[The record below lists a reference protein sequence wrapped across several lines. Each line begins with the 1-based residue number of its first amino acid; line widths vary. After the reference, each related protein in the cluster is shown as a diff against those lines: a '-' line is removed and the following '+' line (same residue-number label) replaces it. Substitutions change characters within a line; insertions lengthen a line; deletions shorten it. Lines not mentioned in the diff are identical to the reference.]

1 MRRLRK
7 LVATLLLS
15 VMSFNIFADGTVVSP
30 GQQAT
35 VTIAPNGVPIVNINA
50 PNAGISV
57 TTFQEFNVGANG
69 EVINDADNTGRSYV
83 AGLIP
88 GNPNYG
94 PNQAA
99 QLIILQVN
107 GSNRSTIEG
116 YLEVLSRSK
125 PNVILSNENGITV
138 NGGGTIGIANFTATT
153 GKVNLVDGQYVGINT
168 TDGSL
173 IIGPKGF
180 DGSTADYVNFI
191 AKNIQQSGKVVSSA
205 GLTYIAGANNVSSN
219 GSVAAL
225 PSNDA
230 SVAIDVSNLGGMYA
244 GVVKVISTSKGA
256 GVNIDGYAVATGG
269 TLEITA
275 DGQINVN
282 KVQGKDINIKGTGY
296 TQKDLAYTE
305 GNMNVDAAN
314 IILNG
319 TGTQA
324 SNINLN
330 GNVTNNADIYTT
342 GTLTTGNLINNS
354 GIQALGNITVNG
366 NLNNTDTLQTNGA
379 VATTGNTLNSGEI
392 YAQSDYSTKNMNN
405 SGILQSG
412 NNVTVTDSLNNSG
425 ELQTTNK
432 LNVTGTELK
441 NTGSILADS
450 IGATI
455 TTTSNDGKIV
465 GISNINVTSQTLNNT
480 KDILSNGDITLK
492 AQSTNS
498 GVIST
503 NGNVDMSGNKV
514 INNGEIAATNI
525 NLNSTNLNN
534 SGSISAN
541 GNVELNNSV
550 VDNTKDI
557 VAYDTANMNNST
569 VNNKGKVISN
579 KEVNLDKSNVT
590 NTGEITSDE
599 INMTNVTGYNNTG
612 TIKGNYTI
620 LTTTND
626 LNLTGTLHGEDYL
639 EIKGNNIAN
648 NGGTTGTGY
657 VSITSNDYTNNTEL
671 SAEAI
676 SINASGNVVN
686 NNMITAKDAE
696 IKANNITNNDLIATE
711 GYLGLI
717 AQGQVINTQGSAIYA
732 GDNLVIKGSEV
743 LNQRADILGQ
753 GTIDINASH
762 VKNEVGTIKT
772 LGDIYITSSNFENV
786 GEVTNFDYTTYW
798 VDWQGNEY
806 TDDFIQNNWTELDTW
821 EAGFRDKSYRGVLI
835 EQYKQIHE
843 SRTGIK
849 SLLFEMYGDYIRNEV
864 VNNWGEWQNNPSYI
878 MQTDAGAFKTD
889 KQPIEQKI
897 KSNGTT
903 NYATLS
909 AGGNIV
915 IDSDNVLN
923 KDGMITAG
931 DTVQITANR
940 VENVVSLGN
949 PVRLQYGSEIIMTSE
964 FGSGPKYGIGYGLA
978 IGMGALSYISGK
990 PSVIEGNSV
999 MIESPNIVTQAIPEA
1014 QGKIITGITTGGTK
1028 TLTAQFTPKG
1038 ISSTISQNGQVEIAS
1053 NVSSIQVIKDT
1064 GTITVDGMSA
1074 LSAMFTENSNPD
1086 SKYLLETRSQYVKL
1100 SNYYGSDYF
1109 LNNIG
1114 YEEEWNRVRRLGDAY
1129 YEYQLITKTIQEKLG
1144 TSFIDGLSDIEL
1156 IKYLMDNAKLEAK
1169 DKGFVVGQPLT
1180 SDQIANLDRDIIW
1193 YVYQNVNGVQV
1204 LAPQIYLTQ
1213 EVLANIDVDGRNK
1226 IGGKEQTIIKTD
1238 NLVNNG
1244 TKIGDGGVTY
1254 VEAKSIKNQT
1264 TTNQLS
1270 EISGDNT
1277 YVTATDGNIENL
1289 GGKIRGT
1296 GLVSVVA
1303 ENGDV
1308 INTST
1313 VSTLSY
1319 SRNQYNNYKQ
1329 ESIASVGEISSQG
1342 TTYIEGNNYTSIGA
1356 VTTGSIVDIDVTNN
1370 VNIGSIELNSEVKS
1384 GGNSKNNGTYR
1395 ATNNY
1400 GSEVIGMEGVSI
1412 TSGNDVNISGSLV
1425 GSNGNTIIKAEN
1437 DINIK
1442 NDVNSVYVESNQKRS
1457 GFLSSYKKETRD
1469 YTEQAVG
1476 SNVVGNNVV
1485 LKAGDDVNVQGSNLI
1500 GKEDSKGNGGNIY
1513 ITSGDDV
1520 NIIEGT
1526 LDESHYSYEK
1536 KSGFSTNFS
1545 GGLGGVTGGITY
1557 STSKTKQTSEM
1568 TNIAVSQVKADGNI
1582 VINAGDTVES
1592 HATKFKAD
1600 DMSVVAENDIKL
1612 LDAQE
1617 TYKQDYSNKTT
1628 SIGVSV
1634 SISSPITSLIN
1645 TGVNVRNNIK
1655 DDSYGFDRQ
1664 DQSINTLFNGFQDI
1678 RDIARDNSIIRETIA
1693 GKRKPTDLVDVS
1705 IGVNFSTSSTTSHQE
1720 GANSVAG
1727 TIDVN
1732 NLNLTSNNGNV
1743 ELVNQ
1748 QVNVAQNMNVKA
1760 DDFIVRAGKST
1771 FESENSSRS
1780 VGAGASFNP
1789 LSGAVTPSANY
1800 SQSNGNMEGTTY
1812 NNSHITVGG
1821 NTTINTTGDMILS
1834 GADLVTNTIDG
1845 NIGGQLIIESLQ
1857 DTVTGSNDGF
1867 GFNMSYTFGGK
1878 DPVSNKPKDSKS
1890 EPGKPEHTGTETPK
1904 PLKPNDN
1911 AVTVGGS
1918 ITEGSV
1924 DKDWTSDQSSLI
1936 AKNGGTINV
1945 GSTTTVT
1952 GAVVASE
1959 NTEKPLIINTTELI
1973 TKNLEDN
1980 DESTNTTVGFSGI
1993 TSTTPI
1999 PKTSLQYDNTD
2010 KEQSTLATI
2019 SNVVV
2024 NTGSGQVDLAA
2035 AGINTDISKAQEV
2048 TKDEETHIDIV
2059 IPTDLLNSA
2068 TWKEFSNQF
2077 QQLIATPGDI
2087 IEGVQATLSDGSG
2100 TTTID
2105 GHKLTTTNLTP
2116 YEEIKNNIIGTNAGI
2131 SCSQSEACK
2140 NYEKLV
2146 EQYKLPDGTYMN
2158 GYINPITNEYVP
2170 GITDVA
2176 AGALRIIL
2184 TEAGKGDYAIK
2195 FVAAGDTMGQA
2206 KINDD
2211 TKTMIVNLSKMDITD
2226 LEQVTNVG
2234 VHESQRFTY
2243 ENKDTDDKSLNNSDP
2258 KDEMYTFTPSIID
2271 PNGIISGDTAW
2282 YNSTDLSGYRDKRN
2296 EGAEYRKANLLITN
2310 RLDGNGSTYNKSE
2323 ISNQLKSIFGVEID
2337 WIKYSKNEDY
2347 REKMNYYFFQ
2357 AKYTIRLKSVDN
2369 FYYDGKTGNTYVT
2382 ITQDNGKKMTLKELP
2397 EKESIFHNVT
2407 YKANGDIF
2415 IDFSASNLKFVQDDG
2430 YELVLK
2436 KEGEKYVQVV
2446 DQSVKGTYNYYS
2458 YGPDSKNIVDKFLN
2472 HPVDIK
2478 LWELYG
2484 GGPSD
2489 KSTFDQRKKIE
2500 VKALEIALYY
2510 DYYKKKYGSK
2520 MVNIDDINIF

>member
-1 MRRLRK
+1 MLQ
-7 LVATLLLS
+7 
-15 VMSFNIFADGTVVSP
+15 IF
-30 GQQAT
+30 
-35 VTIAPNGVPIVNINA
+35 
-50 PNAGISV
+50 
-57 TTFQEFNVGANG
+57 
-69 EVINDADNTGRSYV
+69 
-83 AGLIP
+83 
-88 GNPNYG
+88 
-94 PNQAA
+94 
-99 QLIILQVN
+99 
-107 GSNRSTIEG
+107 
-116 YLEVLSRSK
+116 
-125 PNVILSNENGITV
+125 
-138 NGGGTIGIANFTATT
+138 
-153 GKVNLVDGQYVGINT
+153 
-168 TDGSL
+168 
-173 IIGPKGF
+173 
-180 DGSTADYVNFI
+180 
-191 AKNIQQSGKVVSSA
+191 
-205 GLTYIAGANNVSSN
+205 
-219 GSVAAL
+219 
-225 PSNDA
+225 
-230 SVAIDVSNLGGMYA
+230 
-244 GVVKVISTSKGA
+244 
-256 GVNIDGYAVATGG
+256 
-269 TLEITA
+269 
-275 DGQINVN
+275 
-282 KVQGKDINIKGTGY
+282 
-296 TQKDLAYTE
+296 
-305 GNMNVDAAN
+305 
-314 IILNG
+314 
-319 TGTQA
+319 
-324 SNINLN
+324 
-330 GNVTNNADIYTT
+330 
-342 GTLTTGNLINNS
+342 
-354 GIQALGNITVNG
+354 
-366 NLNNTDTLQTNGA
+366 
-379 VATTGNTLNSGEI
+379 
-392 YAQSDYSTKNMNN
+392 
-405 SGILQSG
+405 
-412 NNVTVTDSLNNSG
+412 
-425 ELQTTNK
+425 
-432 LNVTGTELK
+432 
-441 NTGSILADS
+441 
-450 IGATI
+450 
-455 TTTSNDGKIV
+455 
-465 GISNINVTSQTLNNT
+465 
-480 KDILSNGDITLK
+480 
-492 AQSTNS
+492 
-498 GVIST
+498 
-503 NGNVDMSGNKV
+503 
-514 INNGEIAATNI
+514 
-525 NLNSTNLNN
+525 
-534 SGSISAN
+534 
-541 GNVELNNSV
+541 
-550 VDNTKDI
+550 
-557 VAYDTANMNNST
+557 
-569 VNNKGKVISN
+569 
-579 KEVNLDKSNVT
+579 
-590 NTGEITSDE
+590 
-599 INMTNVTGYNNTG
+599 
-612 TIKGNYTI
+612 
-620 LTTTND
+620 
-626 LNLTGTLHGEDYL
+626 
-639 EIKGNNIAN
+639 
-648 NGGTTGTGY
+648 
-657 VSITSNDYTNNTEL
+657 
-671 SAEAI
+671 
-676 SINASGNVVN
+676 
-686 NNMITAKDAE
+686 
-696 IKANNITNNDLIATE
+696 
-711 GYLGLI
+711 
-717 AQGQVINTQGSAIYA
+717 
-732 GDNLVIKGSEV
+732 GSE
-743 LNQRADILGQ
+743 
-753 GTIDINASH
+753 
-762 VKNEVGTIKT
+762 
-772 LGDIYITSSNFENV
+772 
-786 GEVTNFDYTTYW
+786 
-798 VDWQGNEY
+798 
-806 TDDFIQNNWTELDTW
+806 
-821 EAGFRDKSYRGVLI
+821 
-835 EQYKQIHE
+835 
-843 SRTGIK
+843 
-849 SLLFEMYGDYIRNEV
+849 
-864 VNNWGEWQNNPSYI
+864 P
-878 MQTDAGAFKTD
+878 
-889 KQPIEQKI
+889 
-897 KSNGTT
+897 
-903 NYATLS
+903 
-909 AGGNIV
+909 
-915 IDSDNVLN
+915 
-923 KDGMITAG
+923 
-931 DTVQITANR
+931 
-940 VENVVSLGN
+940 
-949 PVRLQYGSEIIMTSE
+949 
-964 FGSGPKYGIGYGLA
+964 
-978 IGMGALSYISGK
+978 
-990 PSVIEGNSV
+990 
-999 MIESPNIVTQAIPEA
+999 
-1014 QGKIITGITTGGTK
+1014 
-1028 TLTAQFTPKG
+1028 
-1038 ISSTISQNGQVEIAS
+1038 
-1053 NVSSIQVIKDT
+1053 
-1064 GTITVDGMSA
+1064 
-1074 LSAMFTENSNPD
+1074 
-1086 SKYLLETRSQYVKL
+1086 
-1100 SNYYGSDYF
+1100 
-1109 LNNIG
+1109 
-1114 YEEEWNRVRRLGDAY
+1114 
-1129 YEYQLITKTIQEKLG
+1129 
-1144 TSFIDGLSDIEL
+1144 
-1156 IKYLMDNAKLEAK
+1156 
-1169 DKGFVVGQPLT
+1169 
-1180 SDQIANLDRDIIW
+1180 
-1193 YVYQNVNGVQV
+1193 
-1204 LAPQIYLTQ
+1204 
-1213 EVLANIDVDGRNK
+1213 
-1226 IGGKEQTIIKTD
+1226 
-1238 NLVNNG
+1238 
-1244 TKIGDGGVTY
+1244 
-1254 VEAKSIKNQT
+1254 
-1264 TTNQLS
+1264 
-1270 EISGDNT
+1270 
-1277 YVTATDGNIENL
+1277 
-1289 GGKIRGT
+1289 
-1296 GLVSVVA
+1296 
-1303 ENGDV
+1303 
-1308 INTST
+1308 
-1313 VSTLSY
+1313 
-1319 SRNQYNNYKQ
+1319 
-1329 ESIASVGEISSQG
+1329 
-1342 TTYIEGNNYTSIGA
+1342 
-1356 VTTGSIVDIDVTNN
+1356 
-1370 VNIGSIELNSEVKS
+1370 
-1384 GGNSKNNGTYR
+1384 
-1395 ATNNY
+1395 
-1400 GSEVIGMEGVSI
+1400 
-1412 TSGNDVNISGSLV
+1412 
-1425 GSNGNTIIKAEN
+1425 
-1437 DINIK
+1437 
-1442 NDVNSVYVESNQKRS
+1442 
-1457 GFLSSYKKETRD
+1457 
-1469 YTEQAVG
+1469 
-1476 SNVVGNNVV
+1476 
-1485 LKAGDDVNVQGSNLI
+1485 
-1500 GKEDSKGNGGNIY
+1500 
-1513 ITSGDDV
+1513 
-1520 NIIEGT
+1520 
-1526 LDESHYSYEK
+1526 
-1536 KSGFSTNFS
+1536 
-1545 GGLGGVTGGITY
+1545 
-1557 STSKTKQTSEM
+1557 
-1568 TNIAVSQVKADGNI
+1568 
-1582 VINAGDTVES
+1582 
-1592 HATKFKAD
+1592 
-1600 DMSVVAENDIKL
+1600 
-1612 LDAQE
+1612 
-1617 TYKQDYSNKTT
+1617 TT